1 MPDYGLV
8 NKTKRLIRKM
18 PVSIDPK
25 DQAVW
30 DYVVGRKRPVTIRQA
45 MKVLLISE
53 THARRALDYFVL
65 KGLADMSKQG
75 GVRFYKV
82 KE

>member
-1 MPDYGLV
+1 V

-65 KGLADMSKQG
+65 KGLAEMSKQG
-75 GVRFYKV
+75 GVRFYRV